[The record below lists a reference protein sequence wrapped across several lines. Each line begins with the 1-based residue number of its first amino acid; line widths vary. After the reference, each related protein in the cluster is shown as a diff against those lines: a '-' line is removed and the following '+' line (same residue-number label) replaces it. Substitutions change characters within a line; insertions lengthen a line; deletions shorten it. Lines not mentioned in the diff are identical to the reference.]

1 MRTLESLWNEQIPD
15 ELTNHYLKRAGIA
28 EPDTRVTRLISLATQ
43 RFVQQIAD
51 DAYRCAVQR
60 NQAQVKEKKEKG
72 YDTRDKRI
80 VLENEDL
87 AAALK
92 DYGVNFHKPPYFVG
106 AVPVDEVDDASPE
119 DGAKDA
125 KKRKARR

>member
-1 MRTLESLWNEQIPD
+1 VR
-15 ELTNHYLKRAGIA
+15 
-28 EPDTRVTRLISLATQ
+28 EPDVRVTRLISLVTEQ
-43 RFVQQIAD
+43 FVQSVAD

-60 NQAQVKEKKEKG
+60 HQAQAKDKRERG

-92 DYGVNFHKPPYFVG
+92 DHGVNLHKPPYYVG
-106 AVPVDEVDDASPE
+106 AARPEEVEEHEEAVKEELNEEPTE
-119 DGAKDA
+119 
-125 KKRKARR
+125 KKRRSNR